1 VDHPGSAPSSPKPV
15 SNESRTQAWL
25 VPIVVNIVL
34 PTLTFFVLTR
44 SAGVHD
50 VPALLLSGVWP
61 IVEIAYTVRQQHHV
75 DEFSVFILL
84 GIVVG
89 VITTAFSGDARSV
102 FLKDSITT
110 GLIGLAFLATLLVGR
125 PLTFYLGR
133 RFATDGSKTQRD
145 WWDGLWQYPQFRG
158 LQRRLGAAWG
168 LALFGEAVVRAVLT
182 WQLGTSAM
190 VLVNNTMPYVVIAVM
205 VTVSITVGRRAQAD
219 AARRGATTAAP
230 PTTPPGARTT

>member
-1 VDHPGSAPSSPKPV
+1 
-15 SNESRTQAWL
+15 

-84 GIVVG
+84 GIVV
-89 VITTAFSGDARSV
+89 
-102 FLKDSITT
+102 
-110 GLIGLAFLATLLVGR
+110 FLATLLFGR

-145 WWDGLWQYPQFRG
+145 WWDGLWQCPQFRG

-168 LALFGEAVVRAVLT
+168 LALVGEAVVRAVLT